1 MIAYNYPQYQT
12 RPQDERIVVVPSQP
26 RHVNQMVELMSAAYN
41 VPVEET
47 YSPDQFR
54 SQIRIF
60 PEGQFVAIDQATGR
74 VVGLTISMRL
84 SYNPTQPLL
93 ENWVETTN
101 YG

>member
-12 RPQDERIVVVPSQP
+12 HPQDEPIVIVPSKP
-26 RHVNQMVELMSAAYN
+26 HHVDQMVELMCAAYN
-41 VPVEET
+41 VPPEET
-47 YSPDQFR
+47 YTPDQFR
-54 SQIRIF
+54 SQIRMF
-60 PEGQFVAIDQATGR
+60 PEGQFVAVDPQTDR

-84 SYNPTQPLL
+84 NYDPAQPLL